1 MKLVIVEDEIRIREG
16 LIHLL
21 KKLAVDIDIAGVADN
36 GSDGLELISK
46 THPDLIITDIKMPE
60 TDGLQMLETL
70 HARQIPYK
78 AIVLS
83 AYSEFAYAQQAIK
96 LGVSEYLIKPI
107 APDELLQ
114 SIKNI
119 EAQINQEINLKAQS
133 PQQFKALKNILYSIM
148 LGITVVDDEL
158 SSFLKTTYRI
168 DPKETF
174 AIMDIYLGAVYEECI
189 HPLKDELEFLLN
201 NASFD
206 CCIVEHPQGRE
217 LMLVLYNM
225 ADSKGIEKYF
235 QHLIISQIK
244 TIMPYDVAFGWI
256 SFCSLDSM
264 KENMAKLR
272 KFMDWS
278 IVFGKK
284 ALISVPSVENI
295 RFEPLPYPVDLESK
309 AKAEICSLEYEK
321 LSDTFLSLLNHLKSR
336 IFSPAEVKETMI
348 RFFWSIISVVKE
360 IDFTTSEQLEQQALM
375 EKIVTA
381 ITWSELKKTVVILIE
396 ALRDVKSDKTT
407 SLTVRRA
414 KSMVHECY
422 GQGVTLDE
430 IAAKLNITP
439 EYLGGLFHKEVG
451 ETFSS
456 YIKNYRVKKA
466 KGLLIGTDMKIYDIS
481 SAIGYADSKYFSR
494 VFKEITGQLPAD
506 FRKFNK

>member
-21 KKLAVDIDIAGVADN
+21 DKLSIDIGIAGVAEN
-36 GSDGLELISK
+36 GLEGLELIGR

-60 TDGLQMLETL
+60 MDGLQMLETL

-83 AYSEFAYAQQAIK
+83 AYSEFSYAQQAIK

-114 SIKNI
+114 AMKNI
-119 EAQINQEINLKAQS
+119 EAQMTQELNLKAQS
-133 PQQFKALKNILYSIM
+133 PAQFKALKNIFYSII
-148 LGITVVDDEL
+148 LGISVVDDEL
-158 SSFLKTTYRI
+158 SSFLNTTYKI
-168 DPKETF
+168 DPRETF
-174 AIMDIYLGAVYEECI
+174 AILDIYLGAVYEECI
-189 HPLKDELEFLLN
+189 HPLRDELECLLN
-201 NASFD
+201 GASFGY
-206 CCIVEHPQGRE
+206 CIVEHPQGRE

-225 ADSKGIEKYF
+225 ADLKGIEKYF

-244 TIMPYDVAFGWI
+244 TTVPYDMAFGWI
-256 SFCSLDSM
+256 SFTNLELM
-264 KENMAKLR
+264 KESMAKLR

-284 ALISVPSVENI
+284 ALISYPAVENV
-295 RFEPLPYPVDLESK
+295 RFEPLPYPIDLESK

-321 LSDTFLSLLNHLKSR
+321 LSHTFLSLLSHLKSR

-348 RFFWSIISVVKE
+348 RFLWSVISVVKE
-360 IDFTTSEQLEQQALM
+360 IDFTTSAQLEQQALM

-381 ITWSELKKTVVILIE
+381 ITWNELQDTVEILTE
-396 ALRDVKSDKTT
+396 ALRDVKSDQTT

-422 GQGVTLDE
+422 SQGVTLDE
-430 IAAKLNITP
+430 IAAKLKITP

-451 ETFSS
+451 VTFSS

-481 SAIGYADSKYFSR
+481 AAVGYADPKYFSR
-494 VFKEITGQLPAD
+494 VFREIAGQLPAD
-506 FRKFNK
+506 FRKLNK

>member
-21 KKLAVDIDIAGVADN
+21 DKLSIDIIVAGVAEN
-36 GSDGLELISK
+36 GTDGLELIER
-46 THPDLIITDIKMPE
+46 TRPDLIITDIRMPGM
-60 TDGLQMLETL
+60 DGLQMLEAL
-70 HARQIPYK
+70 HSRQMPYK

-83 AYSEFAYAQQAIK
+83 AYSEFSYAQQAIK

-114 SIKNI
+114 AIKNI
-119 EAQINQEINLKAQS
+119 EAQITQEQNLKAQS
-133 PQQFKALKNILYSIM
+133 PQQFKALKNIFYSLM
-148 LGITVVDDEL
+148 LGISVVDDEL
-158 SSFLKTTYRI
+158 SSFLKTNYKI
-168 DPKETF
+168 NPEDTF
-174 AIMDIYLGAVYEECI
+174 AVLDIYMGAVYGECI
-189 HPLKDELEFLLN
+189 VPLRDELGRLLDG
-201 NASFD
+201 ASFGYR
-206 CCIVEHPQGRE
+206 IVEHPQGRE
-217 LMLVLYNM
+217 LILVLYNM
-225 ADSKGIEKYF
+225 ADPKGIEKYF

-244 TIMPYDVAFGWI
+244 TISPHDVAFGWI
-256 SFCSLDSM
+256 SFSDLDAT
-264 KENMAKLR
+264 KENLAKLR
-272 KFMDWS
+272 KFMDWGV
-278 IVFGKK
+278 VFGKK
-284 ALISVPSVENI
+284 ALISYPAVENI
-295 RFEPLPYPVDLESK
+295 RFEPLPYPIDLESK

-321 LSDTFLSLLNHLKSR
+321 LSETFTMLLSHLKSR

-348 RFFWSIISVVKE
+348 RFLWSVISVVKE
-360 IDFTTSEQLEQQALM
+360 IDFTTSAQLEQQALM

-381 ITWSELKKTVVILIE
+381 ITWSELQSTVAVLNE
-396 ALRDVKSDKTT
+396 ALRGVKNDQTT

-422 GQGVTLDE
+422 SQGVTLDE

-481 SAIGYADSKYFSR
+481 SAVGYADSKYFSR
-494 VFKEITGQLPAD
+494 VFREMTGQLPAD
-506 FRKFNK
+506 FRKLNK